1 MRDQTP
7 LHMVE
12 YFASPSRPSRIR
24 KFLQSSAHLSTC
36 QLLGSPTV
44 PVFLYKVCLSFPPS
58 HEPRR
63 TLYKKGGKFSFL
75 TAKNHAVTVHIRI
88 FLCAKKTFLCVWAA
102 HEIDSESA
110 TPNKVMTKLIQ
121 Q

>member
-1 MRDQTP
+1 MKETLIDGQRWNFNN
-7 LHMVE
+7 
-12 YFASPSRPSRIR
+12 FASPSRPSRIG

-44 PVFLYKVCLSFPPS
+44 PVFLYKLCLSFPPS

-88 FLCAKKTFLCVWAA
+88 FLCVWAA
-102 HEIDSESA
+102 HENDSESA
-110 TPNKVMTKLIQ
+110 
-121 Q
+121 